1 MTNQDFF
8 LNPDEAQTLGN
19 IKYMRKSVR
28 VRHTFP
34 KTVKN
39 SQGFEVVKEISSL
52 EDNSSNPVPERSQ
65 ESSSSSSTIPSISSS
80 SPKSTQTSSN
90 MDMFRNMARKI
101 GKR

>member
-1 MTNQDFF
+1 MANQDFF

-19 IKYMRKSVR
+19 INYMRKSVR

-39 SQGFEVVKEISSL
+39 PQGFEVVKEISSL
-52 EDNSSNPVPERSQ
+52 EENPFSSVPEKSP
-65 ESSSSSSTIPSISSS
+65 ESSGSSSTFPSTFSS
-80 SPKSTQTSSN
+80 SPKSTQSSSN